1 MRILPQFNNKS
12 HRTPIAAVWAVLLLM
27 LPVGLLWSVEITICH
42 TNDIHGGIDQT
53 GAVYMNPD
61 FPPPLGGGA
70 SMKVLV
76 DHFRTQASESKG
88 GFLLL
93 DAGDFFQGT
102 PIGSRTDGLA
112 IVDHMNRL
120 GYDAVAVGN
129 HEFDLGK
136 EVFIDLTK
144 RAGFPFVACNLLN
157 AETGEVVDF
166 VRPYVL
172 KDVAGIK
179 VAIIGAVTS
188 ATPYMSYPDHVAGL
202 DFAPEIPALKKYV
215 QEVRD
220 KGADLVI
227 ALVHTGLPYDWR
239 QGWEDLQQDLKD
251 GLESDRAS
259 NAMELAHLVPGID
272 VFLCGH
278 IHVGYRE
285 PWEDPVTHALC
296 FQTWGR
302 GSGIGVVTLEIDDDT
317 HTLSGYR
324 LYGDDDYI
332 LTLFEEEFSRDPGE
346 AIAIDTVVARVE
358 KGMDEPIGSTLET
371 LTRSGR
377 LESLMGNLVADAM
390 REQLDGDFAFTNK
403 GGIRAEISAGPITPR
418 DIFGVIPF
426 ENQLVLVNVTGDFL
440 MELLEN
446 KMQRP
451 GSGLYISGGR
461 VVIDPEAVQGQRV
474 VEFEVGGKPIDPA
487 QTYRIV
493 TTDYLLQGNSGMGL
507 LLNVPESNTT
517 YTGTLMRGAVEE
529 YIARNSP
536 LKPKLDGRWSEVSRS
551 GSL

>member
-1 MRILPQFNNKS
+1 MRIQPQFDNKS
-12 HRTPIAAVWAVLLLM
+12 HRTPIVAIWTILLLL
-27 LPVGLLWSVEITICH
+27 LPVGYLWSVEITICH
-42 TNDIHGGIDQT
+42 TNDIHGGIDQS
-53 GAVYMNPD
+53 GAVFMNPD
-61 FPPPLGGGA
+61 FPPSLGGGA
-70 SMKVLV
+70 SVKVLV
-76 DHFRTQASESKG
+76 DHFRKRAVENQG

-93 DAGDFFQGT
+93 DAGDIFQGT
-102 PIGSRTDGLA
+102 PIGTRTDGLA
-112 IVDHMNRL
+112 IVDHMKRL

-136 EVFIDLTK
+136 EVLIDLTQS
-144 RAGFPFVACNLLN
+144 ADFPFLACNLLDI
-157 AETGEVVDF
+157 ETGEVVDF
-166 VRPYVL
+166 VLPYVL

-227 ALVHTGLPYDWR
+227 ALVHKGLPYDWR

-251 GLESDRAS
+251 GFDSDRAS
-259 NAMELAHLVPGID
+259 NAMELAHRVPGID
-272 VFLCGH
+272 IFLCGH
-278 IHVGYRE
+278 IHVGYAE

-302 GSGIGVVTLEIDDDT
+302 GGGIGVVTLEIDDDT
-317 HTLSGYR
+317 HSLSGYR

-332 LTLFEEEFSRDPGE
+332 LTLFEEEFSRDPNE
-346 AIAIDTVVARVE
+346 ATAIDTVVARVE

-390 REQLDGDFAFTNK
+390 REQLGGDFAFTNK
-403 GGIRAEISAGPITPR
+403 GGIRAEISAGPIAPR

-451 GSGLYISGGR
+451 GSGLYISGGK
-461 VVIDPEAVQGQRV
+461 VVIDPEADQGERV
-474 VEFEVGGKPIDPA
+474 VEIEVGGKPIDPA
-487 QTYRIV
+487 KTYRIV
-493 TTDYLLQGNSGMGL
+493 TTDYLLQGNSGMDL
-507 LLNVPESNTT
+507 LLSVPESNTT
-517 YTGTLMRGAVEE
+517 YTGTLMRGALEE
-529 YIARNSP
+529 YITRNSP
-536 LKPKLDGRWSEVSRS
+536 LKPKLDGRWSEVSRK
-551 GSL
+551 GI